1 MLLSCL
7 LAELFD
13 LVLGCFCFALYAL
26 LERRIFGSVLLPSR
40 LSEIFDLF
48 SNSDFVHENYSL
60 RSGQND
66 GGKQKTA
73 NPKVRRLGEG
83 IFVCWFNFYFFA
95 GAGRNIAL
103 SNADVFLLWN
113 TRDQIT
119 LGHHPDRKASS
130 GSSPSGVLM
139 TV

>member
-7 LAELFD
+7 LAEFLD
-13 LVLGCFCFALYAL
+13 LVPDSFCFALYAL

-83 IFVCWFNFYFFA
+83 IFVCWFNFYFLP
-95 GAGRNIAL
+95 AL
-103 SNADVFLLWN
+103 EGTFPFQ
-113 TRDQIT
+113 T
-119 LGHHPDRKASS
+119 PMFSS
-130 GSSPSGVLM
+130 YGIYGIR
-139 TV
+139 

>member
-60 RSGQND
+60 GFRQND
-66 GGKQKTA
+66 CGKQKTA
-73 NPKVRRLGEG
+73 NPKVRRLGG
-83 IFVCWFNFYFFA
+83 VINIQLFDSSFFF
-95 GAGRNIAL
+95 L
-103 SNADVFLLWN
+103 SGPEEVFLFY
-113 TRDQIT
+113 R
-119 LGHHPDRKASS
+119 A
-130 GSSPSGVLM
+130 
-139 TV
+139 